1 MKDRIDYSFI
11 KSEVDRLIENQNELK
26 EIKFTNYE
34 QSLNIALKVL
44 NEMY

>member
-1 MKDRIDYSFI
+1 MKDRIDYSI
-11 KSEVDRLIENQNELK
+11 IVSEVDRLIENQNELK
-26 EIKFTNYE
+26 EIKFVNYE